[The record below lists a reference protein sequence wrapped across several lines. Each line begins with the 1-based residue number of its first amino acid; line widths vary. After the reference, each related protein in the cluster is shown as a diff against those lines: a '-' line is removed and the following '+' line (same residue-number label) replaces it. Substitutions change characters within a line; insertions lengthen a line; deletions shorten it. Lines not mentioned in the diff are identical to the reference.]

1 MYVIEMKIFSVYLQV
16 VIQHSA
22 LFRNVAFE
30 NGDTTFHMLKTIQ
43 MVKSQKHFFSTS
55 SVEKRQEKKV
65 LTPPFG
71 LLMFSRSSGMVQG
84 ILWQGRRKL

>member
-1 MYVIEMKIFSVYLQV
+1 MRVGQKSGIFINGQLLNVSFFLPQILIEMKIFVVYLQV

-55 SVEKRQEKKV
+55 S
-65 LTPPFG
+65 
-71 LLMFSRSSGMVQG
+71 
-84 ILWQGRRKL
+84 I